1 VSSHSDERTT
11 ELRDLFFQSAQELL
25 QALNEQGLALE
36 QDAANAEAVR
46 EIRRVVHTLKGDS
59 AACGF
64 RELSDLAH
72 ELEDVLSPE
81 IAASNATS
89 LPEIVLSAADMF
101 DAMCAAYRARLEPPN
116 GDPLR
121 AMIWRMAQQ
130 PSAPKVLGKMQPNF
144 AWTEYQRLAMAEAA
158 GRGLHVY
165 EIAVAIEAGCPLRAA
180 GIALLKK
187 VLQEAGTLLASS
199 PGEPQ
204 WADAGQVEF
213 AIASDR
219 DQQWLSNKCRVPGV
233 VAQVS
238 VEKFAPALE
247 LTHEGAAAATTA
259 AAPSAVGSTQAA
271 SAPLDHHGA
280 PDAAV
285 NRIAPYAEN
294 TLRVDAGR
302 IDNLLD
308 LVGELVIGKSMLH
321 QLLHEFTTRSP
332 KDPLRA
338 RFADALAFQSQV
350 LNALQRSAMK
360 IRMVPADQLFRRFP
374 RLVRDVAKLCGKD
387 VTLEVSGQETELDKG
402 LLDALAEPLVHL
414 IRNAVDHG
422 IETPSARSAA
432 GKPAQGT
439 IRLHACHQGNQV
451 VIEISDDGHGIDA
464 DAVLAKAVSRGLA
477 TSEQAARMS
486 ETDAVEFIFEP
497 GFSTAERISEIS
509 GRGVGMDVVKTALQK
524 LKGNIGIET
533 HPGRGTTFQLR
544 LPLTLAIIRA
554 MLFRVAERLYAIPLE
569 SVLEIARASE
579 ADIHSVDSHEVLQLR
594 NEVLTL
600 VRLNRLAPAATGQ
613 GDGRVFVIVIGSGER
628 KFGLVV
634 DKLVGEEELVIKPL
648 DETIVASELV
658 SGASILGDGTV
669 VLILNVGEV
678 LRKFARARFTPAP
691 APPAG
696 NGRSMEATA

>member
-1 VSSHSDERTT
+1 MRSHSDERAT
-11 ELRDLFFQSAQELL
+11 ELQDLFFQSAQELL

-36 QDAANAEAVR
+36 QDAAKGEAVR

-72 ELEDVLSPE
+72 ELEDVLAPE
-81 IAASNATS
+81 IAAANATS
-89 LPEIVLSAADMF
+89 LPEVVLSAADMF
-101 DAMCAAYRARLEPPN
+101 DAMCAAYRAGLEPPN

-121 AMIWRMAQQ
+121 AMIWRTAQQ
-130 PSAPKVLGKMQPNF
+130 PSARKVLRQIKPNF
-144 AWTEYQRLAMAEAA
+144 AWTEYEQLAMVEAA
-158 GRGLHVY
+158 GRGQQVY
-165 EIAVAIEAGCPLRAA
+165 EIAAVIEAECPMRGA

-187 VLQEAGTLLASS
+187 VMLEAGTLLANS
-199 PGEPQ
+199 PEEQ
-204 WADAGQVEF
+204 HWADASHVEF

-219 DQQWLSNKCRVPGV
+219 DQQWLANKCRVPGV
-233 VAQVS
+233 AAQVA
-238 VEKFAPALE
+238 VEKFVPALE
-247 LTHEGAAAATTA
+247 LTHEDAAAATPA
-259 AAPSAVGSTQAA
+259 AAPSAVGSIQGAA
-271 SAPLDHHGA
+271 SAPLSSNGA

-285 NRIAPYAEN
+285 NRIAAHTEN
-294 TLRVDAGR
+294 TLRVDAER
-302 IDNLLD
+302 IDDLLN

-321 QLLHEFTTRSP
+321 QLLHEFTARSP

-338 RFADALAFQSQV
+338 KFADALAFQSQV
-350 LNALQRSAMK
+350 LNALQRSTMK
-360 IRMVPADQLFRRFP
+360 IRMVPVEQVFRRFP
-374 RLVRDVAKLCGKD
+374 RLVRDVARLCKKD
-387 VTLEVSGQETELDKG
+387 VTLLVSGQETDLDKG

-422 IETPSARSAA
+422 IEAPAERRAA
-432 GKPAQGT
+432 GKPEQGT

-464 DAVLAKAVSRGLA
+464 ATVLAKAVSRGLI
-477 TSEQAARMS
+477 TPEQAARMS
-486 ETDAVEFIFEP
+486 ESDAVECIFEP
-497 GFSTAERISEIS
+497 GFSTAKRISETS
-509 GRGVGMDVVKTALQK
+509 GRGVGLDVVKTAMRK
-524 LKGNIGIET
+524 LKGNITIDT
-533 HPGRGTTFQLR
+533 HPGRGTTIQLR

-554 MLFRVAERLYAIPLE
+554 MLFRAADRLYAIPLE
-569 SVLEIARASE
+569 SVLEITRARE
-579 ADIHSVDSHEVLQLR
+579 GDVHRVDNHEVLQLR
-594 NEVLTL
+594 NEVLPL
-600 VRLNRLAPAATGQ
+600 ARLNRLAPAAGH
-613 GDGRVFVIVIGSGER
+613 GDGRVFVMVIGGLER

-691 APPAG
+691 IPATG

>member
-1 VSSHSDERTT
+1 VSSHSDERAT
-11 ELRDLFFQSAQELL
+11 EMRDLFFQSAQELL

-36 QDAANAEAVR
+36 QDAANGKAVR

-72 ELEDVLSPE
+72 ELEDVLSPD
-81 IAASNATS
+81 IAASSAAS

-101 DAMCAAYRARLEPPN
+101 DAMCAAYRARLDPPN

-130 PSAPKVLGKMQPNF
+130 PSAPKVLGKMKPHF
-144 AWTEYQRLAMAEAA
+144 AWTEYERLAMAEAA

-165 EIAVAIEAGCPLRAA
+165 EIAVSIEAGCPLRAA

-199 PGEPQ
+199 PEEPR
-204 WADAGQVEF
+204 WADAGHVEF

-219 DQQWLSNKCRVPGV
+219 DQQWLSHKCRLPGV
-233 VAQVS
+233 VAQVA
-238 VEKFAPALE
+238 VEKFVPALE
-247 LTHEGAAAATTA
+247 LTHEDAAAATTA
-259 AAPSAVGSTQAA
+259 AASSAVGSTQAD
-271 SAPLDHHGA
+271 SAPPNHHGA

-285 NRIAPYAEN
+285 NRIAAYAES
-294 TLRVDAGR
+294 TLRVDAER
-302 IDNLLD
+302 IDNLLN

-338 RFADALAFQSQV
+338 KFADALAFQSQV

-360 IRMVPADQLFRRFP
+360 IRMVPVDQLFRRFP

-387 VTLEVSGQETELDKG
+387 VTLEVSGQETDLDKG

-422 IETPSARSAA
+422 IETPSERSAA
-432 GKPAQGT
+432 GKPGQGT

-451 VIEISDDGHGIDA
+451 LIEISDDGHGIDA
-464 DAVLAKAVSRGLA
+464 AAVLAKAVSRGLA
-477 TSEQAARMS
+477 TPEQAARMS

-579 ADIHSVDSHEVLQLR
+579 ADIHRVDSHEVLQLR

-600 VRLNRLAPAATGQ
+600 VRLNRLAPAAAGHE
-613 GDGRVFVIVIGSGER
+613 DGRVFVIVIGSGER

-648 DETIVASELV
+648 DETVVASELV

-678 LRKFARARFTPAP
+678 LRKFARARLNPASIP
-691 APPAG
+691 AAG